1 MKFSVLILTRDSE
14 EIIDGLLD
22 CLKYCDDVVLV
33 NDRSRDNTS
42 SKAKKYS
49 NVRLFETEDLAKNI
63 VQLDLNKN
71 LFYGD
76 EAYLRNL
83 TINKI
88 DFKYDWILILDSD
101 ERISQSSLNSLKKV
115 ALKEEFKAISLIRF
129 DNFLGK
135 RLKYSQQVS
144 RYIRLINKN
153 YCTYKRPINSFIDVR
168 GKIFTSKISFDHYP
182 FIKGIDHW
190 INKHIEYSKLE
201 SVKAYKAK
209 SEIIKVFNP
218 KIIFNNP
225 IRQLY
230 KNIFYL
236 LYLRGIIKFLILY
249 IFKFGFLDG
258 LAGYIYCSL
267 ICWYETLI
275 EIRQKIISQ
284 KTKI

>member
-1 MKFSVLILTRDSE
+1 MKFSVLILTKDSE

-22 CLKYCDDVVLV
+22 CLKFCDDVVLV
-33 NDRSRDNTS
+33 NDRSKDNTS
-42 SKAKKYS
+42 LKAKKYS

-63 VQLDLNKN
+63 SQLDLKKN

-76 EAYLRNL
+76 EACLRNL

-88 DFKYDWILILDSD
+88 DYKYDWILILDSD
-101 ERISQSSLNSLKKV
+101 ERISQSSLNLLNKIELKD
-115 ALKEEFKAISLIRF
+115 EFKAISLMRF

-144 RYIRLINKN
+144 RYIRLIKKN
-153 YCTYKRPINSFIDVR
+153 YCAYKRPINSFIDVR
-168 GKIFTSKISFDHYP
+168 GKIFNAKISFDHYP
-182 FIKGIDHW
+182 FIKGFEHW

-201 SVKAYKAK
+201 SIKADNAT

-236 LYLRGIIKFLILY
+236 LYLRGIIKFFILY

-258 LAGYIYCSL
+258 LPGYIYCCL

-284 KTKI
+284 KNKI